1 MPSMT
6 NIVPIGSLP
15 PLGTVPSRMYAQTVR
30 SDRLGD
36 PVDAFR
42 IEEIDV
48 PAPGDNE
55 VLIAVMAAGL
65 NFNNVWAAKGV
76 PINVIAARQA
86 QGSPHDFHVGGSDA
100 SGIVYAVGSKVS
112 HIKVGDEVVVAP
124 GSWEPNDPHVLAGK
138 DPMLAPSAQIW
149 GYNTNFGSFGQF
161 CLAYDHQVMP
171 KAKHL
176 TWEQAAAPT
185 LVGATAYRML
195 HGWKEHAVE
204 KDDVVLVWGGSGG
217 VGSQAIQ
224 IAREAGGIPIA
235 VVSSDDKGEYC
246 KSLGAVGYID
256 RREFT
261 HWGQPPHW
269 TDNAGQKTWTAQ
281 ARAFGKKIWDI
292 LGERRSPR
300 IIVEHPGEDT
310 IPTSIFCCD
319 TAGMVVIC
327 AGTTGYS
334 AVVDL
339 RYHWVRQKRLQ
350 GSHGS
355 NAEQSNAYNELVR
368 SGRVDPC
375 VGEVRSFDQVGQAH
389 QDMMNGKLPAGNT
402 TILVGAPKAGLGASA

>member
-1 MPSMT
+1 MVD
-6 NIVPIGSLP
+6 IVPIGSLP
-15 PLGTVPSRMYAQTVR
+15 PLGDVPKRMHAQVVR

-36 PVDAFR
+36 PVDAFKV
-42 IEEIDV
+42 EEIEV
-48 PAPGDNE
+48 PKPGRHE

-65 NFNNVWAAKGV
+65 NFNNVWAARGI
-76 PINVIAARQA
+76 PIDVVAVRKA
-86 QGSPHDFHVGGSDA
+86 QGSPHDFHIGGSDA
-100 SGIVYAVGSKVS
+100 SGIVYAVGPDVKG
-112 HIKVGDEVVVAP
+112 INVGDEVIVAP
-124 GSWEPNDPHVLAGK
+124 GNWHPDDAHVKAGK

-161 CLAYDHQVMP
+161 CIVWDHQVLP

-176 TWEQAAAPT
+176 TWEKAAAPT

-195 HGWKEHAVE
+195 YGWKEHAVE
-204 KDDVVLVWGGSGG
+204 KGDVVLVWGGSGG

-224 IAREAGGIPIA
+224 IACVAGAIPVA
-235 VVSSDDKGEYC
+235 VVSGAEKGEYC
-246 KSLGAVGYID
+246 KSLGAAGYID

-269 TDNAGQKTWTAQ
+269 TDNAGQKVWTAQ
-281 ARAFGKKIWDI
+281 VRAFGKKIWDI
-292 LGERRSPR
+292 LGEKRSPR
-300 IIVEHPGEDT
+300 IVIEHPGEDT

-319 TAGMVVIC
+319 TGGMVVIC

-355 NAEQSNAYNELVR
+355 SAIQSAEYNDLIR
-368 SGRVDPC
+368 AKRIDPC
-375 VGEVRSFDQVGQAH
+375 LGEVRTFDQIGKAH
-389 QDMMNGKLPAGNT
+389 QDMMNGKLAHGNT
-402 TILVGAPKAGLGASA
+402 TILVGAPTQGLGAVK